1 MGSDEF
7 SLDHVTCGV
16 GLPSATH
23 FKMAVWLVLTVV
35 STGPCSREGVVTFDA
50 FLTRQASRSRG
61 TRVTRHSDIPFQTHL
76 SLRSYWSVF
85 TRRSFWPGSPREA
98 WSPSVSWFSPSSSV
112 TFWSWSAN
120 YFIFSTDLVLQR
132 AKLFFDEKF
141 YFRDC
146 LDQFLLRSV
155 WWSSLFSWKGLFLI
169 CWLPS

>member
-1 MGSDEF
+1 MNSAWTTWPGSWVTVRYTF
-7 SLDHVTCGV
+7 QYGCLTCINCRFNRSLQQRRSGD
-16 GLPSATH
+16 GL
-23 FKMAVWLVLTVV
+23 
-35 STGPCSREGVVTFDA
+35 SRFTFDA

-61 TRVTRHSDIPFQTHL
+61 TRVTRHSNIPFQTHR
-76 SLRSYWSVF
+76 SLRPYWSVF
-85 TRRSFWPGSPREA
+85 TRRSLSPG
-98 WSPSVSWFSPSSSV
+98 SPSVSWFSPSSSV

-169 CWLPS
+169 CWL